1 MPLPLRREPK
11 LPRQQVLVP
20 ASTEVYDL
28 SLPQSDYERMLAQ
41 HAALVAARDRYTK
54 LSRSM
59 SREECIEL
67 HKQLFAPF
75 MKKSAVARLQPIKK
89 PLPVTE

>member
-41 HAALVAARDRYTK
+41 HNALAAARERYTR

-75 MKKSAVARLQPIKK
+75 MKKSALSRLPPIKK
-89 PLPVTE
+89 TPSVTE